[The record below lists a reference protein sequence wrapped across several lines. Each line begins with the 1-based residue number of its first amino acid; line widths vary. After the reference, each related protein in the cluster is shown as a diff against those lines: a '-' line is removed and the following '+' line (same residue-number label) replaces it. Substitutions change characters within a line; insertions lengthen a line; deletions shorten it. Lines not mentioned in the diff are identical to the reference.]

1 MTDYE
6 SIEELGE
13 EVRADGIVP
22 VTLQNLREMLG
33 YKKLGVR
40 VLAEIAQSLQAEGFG
55 YFPLETLENN
65 EQPRQGEEVR
75 IFDLSSAVG
84 KVVTAVQKPSV
95 KNDTFLNEI
104 SSSQESGAASILDQ
118 IRTLIDG

>member
-6 SIEELGE
+6 NIEQLGQ

-40 VLAEIAQSLQAEGFG
+40 VLAEIAQSLQADGFG

-75 IFDLSSAVG
+75 IFELSSPVG

-95 KNDTFLNEI
+95 KNDTFLKEI
-104 SSSQESGAASILDQ
+104 SDSKGSEAASILDQ